1 MRQRRGAV
9 DGQATCRAAAA
20 AAATHRAVAGHRRL
34 GHVRL
39 LQVTAARSQVC
50 SQVDQSLADTR

>member
-9 DGQATCRAAAA
+9 DGQATCRA

-50 SQVDQSLADTR
+50 TQVDQSLADTR

>member
-9 DGQATCRAAAA
+9 DGQATCRAAA

-50 SQVDQSLADTR
+50 TQVDQSLADTR

>member
-9 DGQATCRAAAA
+9 DGQATCRAA